1 MLVRCPARSNP
12 QGVAECLG
20 TFGLLAVMPVV
31 SAFQKSPLAFTTLKA
46 AVHPRGKVVPRFR
59 PVVCAEGATRELS
72 EESWGT
78 YIIFRVTSMLSC
90 GCAPLGAA
98 RRNRPSRR
106 RRVECSAA
114 AETSSAHSPLLA
126 AVFGTGGRSRV
137 SRKVLLDDPRA
148 VVYATRVSY
157 LVGHTTGLHLP
168 APSYILF
175 ERVVILGTPCPLSHF
190 SLLPYSAYFV
200 RVSPSDTKSLSLV
213 LSAHSSRC

>member
-1 MLVRCPARSNP
+1 M
-12 QGVAECLG
+12 Q
-20 TFGLLAVMPVV
+20 
-31 SAFQKSPLAFTTLKA
+31 QSPLAKQLSTLA
-46 AVHPRGKVVPRFR
+46 EESVPRFR

-137 SRKVLLDDPRA
+137 PRKVLLEDPRA

-175 ERVVILGTPCPLSHF
+175 ERERDPRNAMSPLSF
-190 SLLPYSAYFV
+190 LSISPVLLLF
-200 RVSPSDTKSLSLV
+200 
-213 LSAHSSRC
+213 